1 MIKAKVY
8 VILKP
13 SVLDPQGKAVMHAL
27 HSLKYDS
34 VKDVRISKFMEITF
48 DETDE
53 KIVIEKLEQIC
64 DKVLANPNTEI
75 YNYEL
80 IKE

>member
-27 HSLKYDS
+27 HSLGHET
-34 VKDVRISKFMEITF
+34 VNDVRISKFIEISF

-53 KIVIEKLEQIC
+53 EKVVAQLENIC

-75 YNYEL
+75 YHYEL
-80 IKE
+80 VNE